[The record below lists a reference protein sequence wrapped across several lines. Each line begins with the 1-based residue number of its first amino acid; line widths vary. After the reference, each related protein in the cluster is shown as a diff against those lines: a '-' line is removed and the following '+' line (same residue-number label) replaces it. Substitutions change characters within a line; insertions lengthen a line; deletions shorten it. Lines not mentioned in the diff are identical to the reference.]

1 MDELA
6 QYNVSFKSS
15 LSPILG
21 YTEKFL
27 TCRPIFSFLL
37 KDFSFFKKLFSRIF
51 FSEAK
56 SFHTD
61 SKLNSG

>member
-1 MDELA
+1 MDELT
-6 QYNVSFKSS
+6 QYNVSFESS
-15 LSPILG
+15 LSPILN

-27 TCRPIFSFLL
+27 TFQAFCSFLL